1 MTNRIYLSCPFEEKD
16 QCKKL
21 GARWDNARKS
31 WFITPAMDPLPF
43 QRWWPDDT
51 KSNLPDYYVDHDR
64 IEQLETTISELQE
77 QVGRIETDC
86 PEGSLCQLPE
96 SAMQEFL
103 REIGEWKSFR
113 SQNPEWWRLIRP
125 EVDPECLAFYSLSEE
140 AKSRLLN

>member
-21 GARWDNARKS
+21 GAQWDNARKS
-31 WFITPAMDPLPF
+31 WFITAAMDPLPF
-43 QRWWPDDT
+43 RRWWPDDT
-51 KSNLPDYYVDHDR
+51 KGNLPEYYVDHDR

-77 QVGRIETDC
+77 QVGRIETNC
-86 PEGSLCQLPE
+86 PEDYLYQLPE

-113 SQNPEWWRLIRP
+113 SQNPEWWSLFRSEL
-125 EVDPECLAFYSLSEE
+125 DPECLAFYALSEE